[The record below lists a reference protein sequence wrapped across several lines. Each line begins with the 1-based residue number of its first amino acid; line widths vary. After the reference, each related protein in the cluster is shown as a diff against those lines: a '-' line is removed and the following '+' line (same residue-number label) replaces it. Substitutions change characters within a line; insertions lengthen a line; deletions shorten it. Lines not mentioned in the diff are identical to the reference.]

1 MPAEDLPYSSESPP
15 GFLLESEAEIQARLA
30 ACMEASPAPKQPGQP
45 AVTPQ
50 HDSDADQT
58 EGQNID
64 ASQAAAGQDVAKA
77 AASPSATDSLDIM
90 TFSPGI
96 ADRLAQHSIKSQVSH
111 TGTQRAK
118 SCDGQGWL
126 MRWT

>member
-1 MPAEDLPYSSESPP
+1 MPAEDQPCSSESPP

-30 ACMEASPAPKQPGQP
+30 ACMEASPAPEQPSMP

-50 HDSDADQT
+50 HDSNADQT

-64 ASQAAAGQDVAKA
+64 ASQAAAGQNLAKT

-90 TFSPGI
+90 TFSPGT
-96 ADRLAQHSIKSQVSH
+96 ATHLAHNCPSNHRCHTQGRRVQRHVMGRVS
-111 TGTQRAK
+111 
-118 SCDGQGWL
+118 
-126 MRWT
+126 

>member
-1 MPAEDLPYSSESPP
+1 MPADDLPYSSESPP

-50 HDSDADQT
+50 RDSDADQT

-64 ASQAAAGQDVAKA
+64 ASQAAGQDVV
-77 AASPSATDSLDIM
+77 SPSATDSLDVM

-126 MRWT
+126 MRWK